1 MTFLMLTTNLYIYIC
16 FLFPESF
23 NKIIIMK
30 LLRKAQA
37 GTFESSDIII
47 LVEPVPEKTGRKLEI
62 SSSVM
67 LQYGEMLTNLINII
81 LDKYKIK
88 DIHLVAKDKGALE
101 PTIIARLETA
111 IERSLNQQ
119 KGTLA

>member
-1 MTFLMLTTNLYIYIC
+1 MI
-16 FLFPESF
+16 
-23 NKIIIMK
+23 
-30 LLRKAQA
+30 LLKKAQA

-67 LQYGEMLTNLINII
+67 LQYGEMLTNLINKV
-81 LDKYKIK
+81 LDKYKIN

-111 IERSLNQQ
+111 IERALNQQ